1 MKLSLIVLMLS
12 FLCFVPNRSKSQTEP
27 DSVAAPKFFL
37 DCDDCD
43 FTFVRQELTFVSF
56 VRDPKLADVH
66 ILTSESHTGG
76 GGHKY
81 FINFIGLKN
90 FKGQNYDYEYVSDQ
104 TETDDEIRKGLLKR
118 IETGILQYY
127 SKTGFLNQ
135 LDINLEEKENRKVV
149 DMVDDPW
156 KSWVFRIEA
165 GSDFQKEESQN
176 EYSLNSE
183 IRIEKITEAWK
194 TRLEGNFQTDH
205 ENYYD
210 DGKKIVNNQNETEI
224 WADYIKSLTP
234 RWSARLYSNYSSST
248 YLNTENELRLEGAA
262 EYNIF
267 PWDISN
273 RKVFIFRYQA
283 GVQLSN
289 YYETTI
295 YDKNNEVLSYEA
307 IKIALQLVQP
317 WGTIEASLEG
327 SHYFRDFS
335 KNRLTFDSEF
345 SVRLSKHL
353 SIYSELE
360 TKVIHDQLYLPRGNA
375 SLEDLLLKRRK
386 LVTTYE
392 INGEVGFRFTFGSM
406 YNSVVNER
414 F

>member
-1 MKLSLIVLMLS
+1 MKMPLIVLMLS
-12 FLCFVPNRSKSQTEP
+12 FLCFVSNHSKGQNEP
-27 DSVAAPKFFL
+27 DILSTPKFFL

-43 FTFVRQELTFVSF
+43 FTFVRQELKFVSF

-66 ILTSESHTGG
+66 ILTSDSDTGG

-90 FKGQNYDYEYVSDQ
+90 FNGQNYDYEYLSDQ

-135 LDINLEEKENRKVV
+135 LEINLDEKGSRKVV
-149 DMVDDPW
+149 DLVDDPW
-156 KSWVFRIEA
+156 NLWVFRIDA
-165 GSDFQKEESQN
+165 GSNFQKEASQD
-176 EYSLNSE
+176 EYSFISE
-183 IRIEKITEAWK
+183 IRIEKVTEAWK
-194 TRLEGNFQTDH
+194 TRLDGNFNTDH

-210 DGKKIVNNQNETEI
+210 EGKKIVNIQNETEI
-224 WADYIKSLTP
+224 SAYYTKSLTS
-234 RWSARLYSNYSSST
+234 RWSARVYSNYTSST
-248 YLNTENELRLEGAA
+248 YLNTKNVLRFEGAA

-273 RKVFIFRYQA
+273 RKVFVFRYQA
-283 GVQLSN
+283 GVQLSE
-289 YYETTI
+289 YYQTTI
-295 YDKNNEVLSYEA
+295 YNKNKEALSYEA

-317 WGTIEASLEG
+317 WGTIEASLEE
-327 SHYFRDFS
+327 SHYFCDFT
-335 KNRLTFDSEF
+335 KNRLTFNSDF
-345 SVRLSKHL
+345 SVRLSKHF
-353 SIYSELE
+353 SIYSKLE
-360 TKVIHDQLYLPRGNA
+360 TKVIHDQLYLPRENA
-375 SLEDLLLKRRK
+375 SLEDVLLKRRK
-386 LVTTYE
+386 LATTYE
-392 INGEVGFRFTFGSM
+392 INGEIGFRFTFGSI